1 MKTMLKRGAGVLMP
15 IFSLP
20 SPYGIGTF
28 GRAAYEFID
37 QLKRGRQTY
46 WQVLPMGPTCYG
58 DSPYQSYSAF
68 AGNPYFIDLDTLKD
82 EKLLTQDEID
92 ACWWCDKQDQVKYDA
107 LYYYRFPLLR
117 KAYERSSHKESV
129 EYQAFLEENEEWL
142 DDYALYMAVKGK
154 YEGKGWM
161 DWDEDIRFRRP
172 EALSACREELAEE
185 INYWKFLQ
193 FKFFE
198 QWKKL
203 KQYAKEKKLQIV
215 GDIPIY
221 VALDSADVWSH
232 PELFQLDEE
241 NLTPLKVSGVPP
253 DAFSED
259 GQLWGN
265 PLYDWE
271 KMEQTDFAW
280 WRSRMKA
287 SAKLYDAVRIDHF
300 IGVVQYY
307 AIPYGAV
314 TAKDDR
320 SHMPLKLTEAGKI
333 YMRYLESVGVLT
345 GQFEEQLG
353 ELKTGRSRTL
363 NVGMTLWRGSVL
375 LPDILP
381 SYSESHPDVR
391 ITLREHHTAQ
401 LSKLLQEDQIDFALM
416 NMPLNLD
423 DFVYDTVFNERL
435 LLVAS
440 KDHPAIRGLEAG
452 TPDHPLPIDMKKLRR
467 ERFILLQEDQVMG
480 HAMKNLFAKMNMEPK
495 DALYTTS
502 STTSVNLAARG
513 FGITFLPEG
522 GIRHTAHVE
531 QLAFFTVDNPP
542 FSVPLLLLYKKNSI
556 ISPHA
561 KDFIDMVKEY
571 YRNLEANKIKE

>member
-117 KAYERSSHKESV
+117 KAYERSGHKESV

-203 KQYAKEKKLQIV
+203 KQYAKEKELLFTIAKVLRFKKSGESRLWIIKNV
-215 GDIPIY
+215 GNN
-221 VALDSADVWSH
+221 
-232 PELFQLDEE
+232 PEL
-241 NLTPLKVSGVPP
+241 
-253 DAFSED
+253 
-259 GQLWGN
+259 
-265 PLYDWE
+265 
-271 KMEQTDFAW
+271 
-280 WRSRMKA
+280 
-287 SAKLYDAVRIDHF
+287 
-300 IGVVQYY
+300 
-307 AIPYGAV
+307 
-314 TAKDDR
+314 TAKIYDICDPLSDTDAR
-320 SHMPLKLTEAGKI
+320 SI
-333 YMRYLESVGVLT
+333 
-345 GQFEEQLG
+345 
-353 ELKTGRSRTL
+353 
-363 NVGMTLWRGSVL
+363 
-375 LPDILP
+375 
-381 SYSESHPDVR
+381 
-391 ITLREHHTAQ
+391 
-401 LSKLLQEDQIDFALM
+401 
-416 NMPLNLD
+416 
-423 DFVYDTVFNERL
+423 
-435 LLVAS
+435 
-440 KDHPAIRGLEAG
+440 
-452 TPDHPLPIDMKKLRR
+452 R
-467 ERFILLQEDQVMG
+467 ER
-480 HAMKNLFAKMNMEPK
+480 
-495 DALYTTS
+495 
-502 STTSVNLAARG
+502 
-513 FGITFLPEG
+513 
-522 GIRHTAHVE
+522 IRE
-531 QLAFFTVDNPP
+531 Q
-542 FSVPLLLLYKKNSI
+542 
-556 ISPHA
+556 
-561 KDFIDMVKEY
+561 
-571 YRNLEANKIKE
+571 

>member
-117 KAYERSSHKESV
+117 KAYERSDHKESA
-129 EYQAFLEENEEWL
+129 EYQVFLEENEEWL

-172 EALSACREELAEE
+172 EALSAYREELAEE

-198 QWKKL
+198 QWNKL
-203 KQYAKEKKLQIV
+203 KKYANDNGVSII

-221 VALDSADVWSH
+221 VALDSAEVWVY
-232 PELFQLDEE
+232 PDLFELDE
-241 NLTPLKVSGVPP
+241 NLVPKAVAGCPP
-253 DAFSED
+253 DAFSPT

-265 PLYDWE
+265 PLYNWDRHRE
-271 KMEQTDFAW
+271 CGFNW
-280 WRSRMKA
+280 WIDRIK
-287 SAKLYDAVRIDHF
+287 SATSLYDVVRIDHF
-300 IGVVQYY
+300 RGFEGYY
-307 AIPYGAV
+307 SIPYGDKTAENGQWLKGPGIELFNAV
-314 TAKDDR
+314 KNELGDLPIIAED
-320 SHMPLKLTEAGKI
+320 LGFLTEDVHKLLRDSGFPGMKVLEFAFDPREESNYLPYTYNSNSVVYVGTHDNNTVLGWIDELDEDTLEFCKKYI
-333 YMRYLESVGVLT
+333 DSEDDIVWKLIKTAMASVSDTAIIQMQDYLE
-345 GQFEEQLG
+345 LG
-353 ELKTGRSRTL
+353 SEARMNTP
-363 NVGMTLWRGSVL
+363 SVL
-375 LPDILP
+375 GGNWQWRMGKNDLTDKLAKKIADITCT
-381 SYSESHPDVR
+381 YGR
-391 ITLREHHTAQ
+391 
-401 LSKLLQEDQIDFALM
+401 
-416 NMPLNLD
+416 
-423 DFVYDTVFNERL
+423 YER
-435 LLVAS
+435 
-440 KDHPAIRGLEAG
+440 
-452 TPDHPLPIDMKKLRR
+452 
-467 ERFILLQEDQVMG
+467 Q
-480 HAMKNLFAKMNMEPK
+480 
-495 DALYTTS
+495 
-502 STTSVNLAARG
+502 
-513 FGITFLPEG
+513 
-522 GIRHTAHVE
+522 
-531 QLAFFTVDNPP
+531 
-542 FSVPLLLLYKKNSI
+542 
-556 ISPHA
+556 
-561 KDFIDMVKEY
+561 
-571 YRNLEANKIKE
+571 

>member
-161 DWDEDIRFRRP
+161 DWDKDIRFRRP

-203 KQYAKEKKLQIV
+203 KQYAKEKELQIV

-265 PLYDWE
+265 PLYDWPRHE
-271 KMEQTDFAW
+271 AEDFRW
-280 WRSRMKA
+280 WKQRIKHATSI
-287 SAKLYDAVRIDHF
+287 YDVVRIDHF
-300 IGVVQYY
+300 RGFESYYSIPAGNKTAAGGHWEKGPDRAFIDAMHKALGEGGIIAEDLGYLTPEVKAMLAASGYPGMKIMQFAFDSREPGNYLPYTYPRNSVVYT
-307 AIPYGAV
+307 GTHDNV
-314 TAKDDR
+314 TAEGWRQSASAEDVAYACRYLRCAPED
-320 SHMPLKLTEAGKI
+320 LTEAMICACLSCVSDMAVIPLADWLHLDAEARINTPSTQGANWQW
-333 YMRYLESVGVLT
+333 RLT
-345 GQFEEQLG
+345 QPLTPALSAHIA
-353 ELKTGRSRTL
+353 ELT
-363 NVGMTLWRGSVL
+363 
-375 LPDILP
+375 
-381 SYSESHPDVR
+381 
-391 ITLREHHTAQ
+391 
-401 LSKLLQEDQIDFALM
+401 
-416 NMPLNLD
+416 
-423 DFVYDTVFNERL
+423 
-435 LLVAS
+435 
-440 KDHPAIRGLEAG
+440 
-452 TPDHPLPIDMKKLRR
+452 
-467 ERFILLQEDQVMG
+467 
-480 HAMKNLFAKMNMEPK
+480 
-495 DALYTTS
+495 ALYH
-502 STTSVNLAARG
+502 R
-513 FGITFLPEG
+513 
-522 GIRHTAHVE
+522 
-531 QLAFFTVDNPP
+531 
-542 FSVPLLLLYKKNSI
+542 VPGEEL
-556 ISPHA
+556 
-561 KDFIDMVKEY
+561 
-571 YRNLEANKIKE
+571 

>member
-117 KAYERSSHKESV
+117 KAYERSDHKESA
-129 EYQAFLEENEEWL
+129 EYQVFLEENEEWL

-203 KQYAKEKKLQIV
+203 KQYAKEKELQIV

-314 TAKDDR
+314 TAKDGEWEKGPGKKLTDALDEAAGETKIIAEDLGVFCQEVKDLLVETGYPGMKIIEFAFSGDR
-320 SHMPLKLTEAGKI
+320 FNEHLPHCYDPNSVVYGGTHDNETLAGYFKPEKRQWWELQYIADYLGAAHQSEVVDRVFRAAYGSVASVAIFQMQDVLKLDNWARMNTPGTLGENW
-333 YMRYLESVGVLT
+333 RWRLVP
-345 GQFEEQLG
+345 GQFTDERADYLSW
-353 ELKTGRSRTL
+353 LVDTFGR
-363 NVGMTLWRGSVL
+363 
-375 LPDILP
+375 
-381 SYSESHPDVR
+381 
-391 ITLREHHTAQ
+391 
-401 LSKLLQEDQIDFALM
+401 F
-416 NMPLNLD
+416 
-423 DFVYDTVFNERL
+423 
-435 LLVAS
+435 
-440 KDHPAIRGLEAG
+440 
-452 TPDHPLPIDMKKLRR
+452 
-467 ERFILLQEDQVMG
+467 
-480 HAMKNLFAKMNMEPK
+480 
-495 DALYTTS
+495 
-502 STTSVNLAARG
+502 
-513 FGITFLPEG
+513 
-522 GIRHTAHVE
+522 
-531 QLAFFTVDNPP
+531 
-542 FSVPLLLLYKKNSI
+542 
-556 ISPHA
+556 
-561 KDFIDMVKEY
+561 
-571 YRNLEANKIKE
+571 